1 MPDITMCKDNDCPK
15 KEECHRFTAISDK
28 IGQPYFLQTP
38 RKGKHCVYYWPNNQI
53 KNNESNT
60 GIRPERIR

>member
-28 IGQPYFLQTP
+28 MQSYFLQTP
-38 RKGKHCVYYWPNNQI
+38 RKGKECVYYWPNKPN
-53 KNNESNT
+53 KKYESNT
-60 GIRPERIR
+60 GIRPDRIR